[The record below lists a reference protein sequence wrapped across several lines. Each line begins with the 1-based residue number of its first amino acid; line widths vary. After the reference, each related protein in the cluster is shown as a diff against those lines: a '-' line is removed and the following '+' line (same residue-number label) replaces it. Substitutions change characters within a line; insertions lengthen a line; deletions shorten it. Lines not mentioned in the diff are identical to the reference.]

1 MGVIQTE
8 KIYFDGV
15 EFVKK
20 TRCNADGKFR
30 IKYPAAV
37 VQLLGDPKEAV
48 ADTKRA
54 AERAFEGRLDEFKQ
68 AKTSR
73 RKVILYEVKLNCRV
87 SRDGRIVLGRNDIHF
102 TTGYAISVWAGVFD
116 EERVRRAGGDIYH
129 YHRVDSAISG
139 GMASGSPGF
148 GLRALN
154 DPKENLVVWTE
165 EREAFFCRVAEVMET
180 LALRLDE
187 MTSEGADTLAQI
199 ADTWSG
205 SLLTDGKD

>member
-8 KIYFDGV
+8 KIYFDGL
-15 EFVKK
+15 EFLKK

-37 VQLLGDPKEAV
+37 ARLLGDPTEAV
-48 ADTKRA
+48 ADTKRGA
-54 AERAFEGRLDEFKQ
+54 DSAFQERLYEFEQ
-68 AKTSR
+68 ARSST
-73 RKVILYEVKLNCRV
+73 RKVILYEVKLN
-87 SRDGRIVLGRNDIHF
+87 SSIARDGILALSRKDIHF
-102 TTGYAISVWAGVFD
+102 TNGYAISVWAGVFE
-116 EERVRRAGGDIYH
+116 EERVRRDGGDIYH
-129 YHRVDSAISG
+129 YERVDCSIPNGMVSG
-139 GMASGSPGF
+139 LPNF

-154 DPKENLVVWTE
+154 DPKENLVEWTE

-180 LALRLDE
+180 LALRLNE
-187 MTSEGADTLAQI
+187 MTSEGAEKLAQI